1 MHRILN
7 VIKNIRAFLTLS
19 FVMVCGLAS
28 AQIQEGEYVEK
39 IIAWIDDEIILK
51 SEFDLTANQFKGAY
65 KLGDLDNITCD
76 VLETMV
82 LNKLMVAKS
91 KIDSVYVEPEQ
102 LEQELNRRIQQMF
115 AQFGGDPETILKEYG
130 KTLEELKAEIKPNL
144 EEQLLIQKMQGKIT
158 ADVNVTPKEVKYF
171 YKQIPRDSLPK
182 FSTQVEIGHIVRYP
196 KASEAAK
203 DATVR
208 KLEELKKRIQAG
220 ESFGKLAKEF
230 SEDPGSAKLNGELGF
245 FKRGDLVPEYEAAA
259 LSMRP
264 GELSE
269 IVESQFGFH
278 LIQLIERRGNEFNS
292 RHILLKAPSS
302 YMDMELERSLLD
314 SVRALILK
322 DSIDFSMAAFKNN
335 EDEASKS
342 TNGFITDYEG
352 NYRITVEKLGTVYFT
367 IEDMKPGEVSK
378 PLSYVDEQGKSG
390 VRIIYLKSL
399 ILPHVANLTDD
410 YQELREAA
418 LSEKKNKIVDEWF
431 NEVKDQVYVRVS
443 EDFQACKILEN

>member
-1 MHRILN
+1 MQRSLK
-7 VIKNIRAFLTLS
+7 VINNLRSFLTISIVLI
-19 FVMVCGLAS
+19 CGIAS
-28 AQIQEGEYVEK
+28 AQIQEGDYAEK
-39 IIAWIDDEIILK
+39 IIAWIDDEIILQT
-51 SEFDLTANQFKGAY
+51 ELEMTTAQFKGAY
-65 KLGDLDNITCD
+65 KLGDSESISCD
-76 VLETMV
+76 VLETLV

-102 LEQELNRRIQQMF
+102 LNQELNRRIQQMF
-115 AQFGGDPETILKEYG
+115 AQFGGDPETVLREYG
-130 KTLEELKAEIKPNL
+130 KTLEELKAEIRPNL
-144 EEQLLIQKMQGKIT
+144 QEQLIIQKMQGKIT
-158 ADVNVTPKEVKYF
+158 ADVNVTPKEVKHF

-196 KASEAAK
+196 KPSETAK
-203 DATVR
+203 DATVQ
-208 KLEELKKRIQAG
+208 KLEAIKKRIQAG

-230 SEDPGSAKLNGELGF
+230 SEDPGSAKLSGELGF

-302 YMDMELERSLLD
+302 YKDMDVERKLLD
-314 SVRALILK
+314 SLRALILK
-322 DSIDFSMAAFKNN
+322 DSIDFSVAAFKNN
-335 EDEASKS
+335 EDEATKS

-352 NYRITVEKLGTVYFT
+352 NFRITVEKLGTVYFT
-367 IEDMKPGEVSK
+367 IEDMKPGDVSK
-378 PLSYVDEQGKSG
+378 TLSYVDEEGKSG

-418 LSEKKNKIVDEWF
+418 LGEKKNKVVEDWF
-431 NEVKDQVYVRVS
+431 DEVKDQIYVRVS